1 MITGAGRGIG
11 AAAARRLAAD
21 GWALM
26 LTDACSDDPLL
37 GYPLASPDELAAVAE
52 ECRSRGA
59 PVIHRPA
66 DVRDVD
72 ALRAAA
78 AAAVAEFGGLDAA
91 VAAAGAI
98 AGGPPAWQTSEEVW
112 MHMLEVN
119 AGGAY
124 RLAAATVPALL
135 ARPEPR
141 SGRFVAL
148 ASTAGTRPMPRLAAY
163 AAAKAAVVG
172 FTRSL
177 AADLEGTGVTANA
190 VAPGSTRGVMLR
202 ESARIYDLGREDEF
216 AGHQVLGRVLEPAEV
231 AAAVAWLCGP
241 ESSGTTAAVHHV
253 DGGFR

>member
-11 AAAARRLAAD
+11 AAVARRLAAD
-21 GWALM
+21 GWSLM
-26 LTDACSDDPLL
+26 LTDAGRDDPLL
-37 GYPLASPDELAAVAE
+37 DYPLAGTVELADVAE
-52 ECRSRGA
+52 ECRSLGGRA
-59 PVIHRPA
+59 LHRTA
-66 DVRDVD
+66 DVRDGA
-72 ALRAAA
+72 ALREAVAAA
-78 AAAVAEFGGLDAA
+78 AGEFGGLDAA

-98 AGGPPAWQTSEEVW
+98 SGGPPAWETSPEVW
-112 MHMLEVN
+112 THMLEVN

-124 RLAAATVPALL
+124 RLAAAAVPALL

-141 SGRFVAL
+141 SGRFVAV

-172 FTRSL
+172 FVRSL

-190 VAPGSTRGVMLR
+190 VAPGSTRGAMLR
-202 ESARIYDLGREDEF
+202 QSARIYGLGGEDEF

-231 AAAVAWLCGP
+231 AAGVAWLCGA
-241 ESSGTTAAVHHV
+241 EASGTTGAVHPV